1 LFSVLGTLPDPSP
14 RFQTIPWT
22 DVEVTAAVQ
31 PDSSLSLTLQ
41 YFIGDYQS
49 EERIV
54 TASLGQQRCIQL
66 PSASGNGDLL
76 LCVTDVDATSK
87 YQNNA
92 ADLTLEFVLNVTW
105 PSSVP
110 QTVYANTFVS
120 DFIDCRLRVREMAML
135 CISSFFCIALPIL
148 FFFTCPPP
156 VAHRVEPQRLQATLA
171 DLDEP
176 SRLTKFLVK
185 LQKATLDSNMWGS
198 FMYLAASAM
207 YVHARVSPDYLDEH
221 PEYRNHLY
229 IWAAALYLWS
239 AVFYHIAWEQ
249 SPVVPTM
256 AELFE
261 SYLNILGSSGFV
273 ASAVM
278 YLWGDF
284 KSLGKPTFQV
294 EFVFY
299 ILWLFEEVF
308 NAWASAEW
316 YSLSTKAERLVT
328 VKDYVK
334 ATYSVLTSFS
344 FWANVC
350 SFVGSMLYV
359 VASGMLMDKTVRTVS
374 YLNSEAEIEAWAV
387 PGTFD
392 PPFTITMEPPDLDKI
407 QGLADWFYFF
417 DSLLFIWT
425 TWATFDIQ
433 LTNEPMPQLPLPSD
447 PAYDVHPSATD
458 DDVVYRPDTP
468 EADVEIPRDSSSR
481 ELIASDILQ
490 AEARLPSPTE
500 GSINRSSPSVRML
513 TRQQKRYSIRRSCL
527 GHIVCACLFRRW
539 RPRTPATGEPKM

>member
-1 LFSVLGTLPDPSP
+1 LFSVLGTLPDPTP
-14 RFQTIPWT
+14 KFQIIPWT

-41 YFIGDYQS
+41 YFIGDFQS
-49 EERIV
+49 DKRTV
-54 TASLGQQRCIQL
+54 LASLGQQRCIQL

-92 ADLTLEFVLNVTW
+92 ADMTLEVVLNVTW
-105 PSSVP
+105 PASGP
-110 QTVYANTFVS
+110 QTVYSRAFVS
-120 DFIDCRLRVREMAML
+120 DFIDCRLRVREMALL
-135 CISSFFCIALPIL
+135 CVSLFLCLFLPVL
-148 FFFTCPPP
+148 FFFKCPPP
-156 VAHRVEPQRLQATLA
+156 VAHRVEPPRLHASLA
-171 DLDEP
+171 DLEAP
-176 SRLTKFLVK
+176 SRLAKFLVK
-185 LQKATLDSNMWGS
+185 LRKAALDSNMWGS

-207 YVHARVSPDYLDEH
+207 YVHARVSPDYLDAH

-239 AVFYHIAWEQ
+239 AVFYHVAWEQ
-249 SPVVPTM
+249 SPVVPTL

-261 SYLNILGSSGFV
+261 TYLNILGSSGFV

-299 ILWLFEEVF
+299 ILWLLEEVF

-328 VKDYVK
+328 VKDYMN

-344 FWANVC
+344 FWANMC

-359 VASGMLMDKTVRTVS
+359 VASGLLMDKTVRTIT
-374 YLNSEAEIEAWAV
+374 YLNSDVEVEAWAV

-392 PPFTITMEPPDLDKI
+392 PPYIVSMEPPDLDAI
-407 QGLADWFYFF
+407 QGAADWF
-417 DSLLFIWT
+417 
-425 TWATFDIQ
+425 
-433 LTNEPMPQLPLPSD
+433 
-447 PAYDVHPSATD
+447 
-458 DDVVYRPDTP
+458 
-468 EADVEIPRDSSSR
+468 
-481 ELIASDILQ
+481 
-490 AEARLPSPTE
+490 
-500 GSINRSSPSVRML
+500 
-513 TRQQKRYSIRRSCL
+513 
-527 GHIVCACLFRRW
+527 
-539 RPRTPATGEPKM
+539 